1 MIWPEFK
8 QHLLEDEKTA
18 LLLENVGDI
27 NTLEVP
33 EGYKNLWKDVSYEV
47 QNQKANRHGLSDQ
60 QRDECF
66 KGLVKR
72 PYHLVNL
79 ASKFNVKNIVEVGT
93 AEGLQIYSFAKYLS
107 ENGGHAWSCDI
118 RDVRNKQYAEKY
130 KDVVTFCPGTSSS
143 LALSLAKDLKKDET
157 IDMFYIDADHRRG
170 AVISDVTNLRRF
182 QNDNTIWVFD
192 DFDVR
197 FGCFEDI
204 KMLCK
209 INKRFCVYR
218 VGDAASGNPNHQV
231 VIYGKI

>member
-1 MIWPEFK
+1 M
-8 QHLLEDEKTA
+8 
-18 LLLENVGDI
+18 DI
-27 NTLEVP
+27 RN
-33 EGYKNLWKDVSYEV
+33 KNLINEYNHV
-47 QNQKANRHGLSDQ
+47 
-60 QRDECF
+60 
-66 KGLVKR
+66 
-72 PYHLVNL
+72 
-79 ASKFNVKNIVEVGT
+79 T
-93 AEGLQIYSFAKYLS
+93 
-107 ENGGHAWSCDI
+107 
-118 RDVRNKQYAEKY
+118 
-130 KDVVTFCPGTSSS
+130 TFCPGTS
-143 LALSLAKDLKKDET
+143 AELSRSIPDGTL